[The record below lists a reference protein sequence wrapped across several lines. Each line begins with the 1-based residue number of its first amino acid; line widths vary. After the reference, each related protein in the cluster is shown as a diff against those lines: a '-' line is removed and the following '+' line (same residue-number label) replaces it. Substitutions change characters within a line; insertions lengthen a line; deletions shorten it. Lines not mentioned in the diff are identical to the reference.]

1 MSVTYLCRYCDMLI
15 GQIEDERVTEFQL
28 GFHLLT
34 PEERKDII
42 SYDSD
47 GQTTVRVICESCQEM
62 LDRNPEMSLLAR
74 PFH

>member
-34 PEERKDII
+34 PEERKI
-42 SYDSD
+42 
-47 GQTTVRVICESCQEM
+47 
-62 LDRNPEMSLLAR
+62 
-74 PFH
+74 